1 MSGYKNQEMVYGV
14 HPLQQALALGKREC
28 YKIVLEQGQPPA
40 RLAPLLKL
48 AKQQKT
54 RVETLPREAFRK
66 QFGKLNHQGIVG
78 YFSPIRTLELATL
91 IEQAF
96 KSGPHPALVLADE
109 IQDPQNLGALIR
121 SAYVLGLQ
129 GLVVPKHRSA
139 PINET
144 VAKCSA
150 GAVESLAIA
159 CVANLKQAA
168 ELLKEK
174 GFWIVGVDMA
184 GERPCYEFDFNMPV
198 ALIIGGEGKGMR
210 PLLKKSCDFTVS
222 IPMAGELGSLNA
234 STAGAIVFYEIQRQ
248 RAQAGSKP

>member
-1 MSGYKNQEMVYGV
+1 MSGNKNQEMVYGV

-48 AKQQKT
+48 AEQQKT
-54 RVETLPREAFRK
+54 RVETLPHATFRK

-78 YFSPIRTLELATL
+78 YFSPIRTLELETL

-96 KSGPHPALVLADE
+96 QSGPHPALVLADE

-174 GFWIVGVDMA
+174 GLWIVGVDMA
-184 GERPCYEFDFNMPV
+184 GEHPCYEFDFNMPV

-222 IPMAGELGSLNA
+222 IPMAGELGSLTA
-234 STAGAIVFYEIQRQ
+234 STAGAIVFY
-248 RAQAGSKP
+248 